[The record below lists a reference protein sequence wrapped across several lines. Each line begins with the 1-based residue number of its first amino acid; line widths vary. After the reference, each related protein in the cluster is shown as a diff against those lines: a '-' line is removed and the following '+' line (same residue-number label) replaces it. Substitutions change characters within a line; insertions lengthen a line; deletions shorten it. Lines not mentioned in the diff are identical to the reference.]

1 MGPATVFSR
10 KEMRGTDI
18 VPEGVV
24 KDLFVIMESNE
35 NTNKLKRLLQNSWRK
50 SQSESGQ
57 IPRLF
62 QFIFA

>member
-1 MGPATVFSR
+1 MRPATVFSR

-18 VPEGVV
+18 VPEGV

-62 QFIFA
+62 QFIFV